1 MPSTTQLLASVE
13 VTIKSLVIKRISSIS
28 INQPFDNHH
37 SFEVSI
43 SPDMLPE
50 KSLKVDIKKLAEQ
63 MVGEEV
69 VIILKQGE
77 KQKDGSISEKQ
88 KLNFKGF
95 VSSVRL
101 SKGTSS
107 SNTIIISGL
116 SPTALLS
123 AGRTT
128 RSFTEKNLDA
138 IVNKVLSPF
147 GSMSKKIGA
156 TYGTAIPFVTQYE
169 EDNFHF
175 LQRLAED
182 YGEWMLYDGENFI
195 FGKNKKGPDGEV
207 ALKHGENIFDM
218 QYSLRATPLN
228 LKGFYYDYFTDKT
241 YQAPSSKE
249 SVAGL
254 GSYAQIG
261 LEKSQKLFQDEL
273 IEIGY
278 QNFQDTAPL
287 AKVVRLKKSEQANKL
302 AVLTGRTPEM
312 QIKLGGT
319 VKVTDTFINAENKS
333 EVIDYGVFVVTKL
346 SHYLDTR
353 GVYQCNFEAL
363 PNNTDFAPV
372 DYRIIQP
379 NAEPQAAVVMQVD
392 DEKSM
397 GRVKVQF
404 PWQKDDNEKTPWIRV
419 VNSMA
424 GKEQGVY
431 FIPEVGEVVFVDFE
445 FGNPDI
451 PFVTGSMYHGQVLPG
466 KDLFNAEN
474 NIKGIITRSGN
485 HIIIDDTEGKEKIHI
500 YNKDSKNEIELS
512 LEGDKSIRIKSQG
525 TIFIEAEKGIEM
537 KAPKIKIEA
546 SEELNVKAG
555 KTQIKSDQGTEIS
568 AGSSMDI
575 KASVSGTFKASA
587 SLDLDGGGAA
597 SLKGGVVKIN

>member
-13 VTIKSLVIKRISSIS
+13 ITIKSLVIKRISSIS

-63 MVGEEV
+63 MVGEDV
-69 VIILKQGE
+69 VINLKQGE

-128 RSFTEKNLDA
+128 RSFTEKNLDD
-138 IVNKVLSPF
+138 IVKKVLSPF

-182 YGEWMLYDGENFI
+182 YGEWMLYDGEHFV
-195 FGKNKKGPDGEV
+195 FGKKMKGGDDQI

-228 LKGFYYDYFTDKT
+228 LKGFYYDYFTGKT
-241 YQAPSSKE
+241 YQAPSSGE

-287 AKVVRLKKSEQANKL
+287 AKAVRLKKSEQANKL

-319 VKVTDTFINAENKS
+319 VKVTDTFINAESKS

-379 NAEPQAAVVMQVD
+379 NAEPQAAVVVQVD

-419 VNSMA
+419 VNPMA
-424 GKEQGVY
+424 GNEQGVY

-466 KDLFNAEN
+466 NKLFNHQN
-474 NIKGIITRSGN
+474 NIKGIITKRGN

-500 YNKDSKNEIELS
+500 FNKDSKNEIVLS

-525 TIFIEAEKGIEM
+525 TIFLEAEKSIEM

-568 AGSSMDI
+568 AGSSLDI
-575 KASVSGTFKASA
+575 KASASGTFKASA

>member
-1 MPSTTQLLASVE
+1 MPSTTQYLASVE
-13 VTIKSLVIKRISSIS
+13 ITIKSLVIKRISSIS

-37 SFEVSI
+37 SFEVTI

-69 VIILKQGE
+69 VINLKQGE

-241 YQAPSSKE
+241 YQAPSSGE

-287 AKVVRLKKSEQANKL
+287 AKAVRLKKSEQANKL

-319 VKVTDTFINAENKS
+319 VKVTDTFVNAENKS

-379 NAEPQAAVVMQVD
+379 NAEPQAAVVMKVD

-404 PWQKDDNEKTPWIRV
+404 PWQKADNEMTPWIRV
-419 VNSMA
+419 VNPMA
-424 GKEQGVY
+424 GKEQGFY

-466 KDLFNAEN
+466 KDLFNEKN
-474 NIKGIITRSGN
+474 NIKGIITRAGN
-485 HIIIDDTEGKEKIHI
+485 HIIIDDTDGKEKIHI

-512 LEGDKSIRIKSQG
+512 MVGDTSIRVKSNG
-525 TIFIEAEKGIEM
+525 TIFLEAEKSIEM
-537 KAPKIKIEA
+537 KAPKIKMEA
-546 SEELNVKAG
+546 SDELNVKAG
-555 KTQIKSDQGTEIS
+555 KTQIQNDQSMDIS
-568 AGSSMDI
+568 AGSSVDI
-575 KASVSGTFKASA
+575 KASASGTFKASA

-597 SLKGGVVKIN
+597 SLKGAIVKIN